1 MSKLIKYKGVSV
13 NKPDNISTKL
23 VKKVIDFY
31 GDQITVDQ
39 AIKLV
44 SEDRIRFDNKKI
56 GLSEK

>member
-31 GDQITVDQ
+31 GNQITADQ